1 MAVVK
6 GMSRRGEINLEK
18 IDDRMFNIFAPVEV
32 DSYMV
37 RGPLLRY
44 VDCGL

>member
-32 DSYMV
+32 DSLFVIEYSST
-37 RGPLLRY
+37 LEIH
-44 VDCGL
+44 